1 MGKISDALKKVQ
13 EQREKD
19 KITIRQE
26 IITASTKTEDIS
38 FSKPDPEKP
47 AHKDKGL
54 SLEEK
59 LRLKEKLFLARG
71 SDTSGI
77 DPRIVAYFSRSSPVA
92 EQYRILRTNIKSSLK
107 KLSVPNKS
115 ALTKNITYSNM
126 FTISSALHNE
136 GKSVTAANLA
146 MALASDLE
154 SKVLLVDCDLRNG
167 ALHKLLNLNFA
178 PGLSDILNG
187 GFDWPVA
194 LHPTV
199 RKNLFVIPRGKS
211 PANPSELL
219 GSKKMRS
226 ILQKLKTESFTHVI
240 LDTPPLIPFTDAR
253 VLGLQ
258 TEGVILV
265 VQAQR
270 TKANI
275 VQKAKEL
282 LEQAHNKFLGFILT
296 KVDHHTPDF
305 CGYYYYY
312 HQKQ

>member
-26 IITASTKTEDIS
+26 IITASTKTEDTPS
-38 FSKPDPEKP
+38 SKPDAEKP
-47 AHKDKGL
+47 GPKGL
-54 SLEEK
+54 TLEEK
-59 LRLKEKLFLARG
+59 LRLKEKLFLAR
-71 SDTSGI
+71 STDNSGI
-77 DPRIVAYFSRSSPVA
+77 DPRVVAYFSHSSPVS

-107 KLSVPNKS
+107 KLSIPNKG
-115 ALTKNITYSNM
+115 ALTRNITNSNM

-136 GKSVTAANLA
+136 GKTVTAVNLA

-167 ALHKLLNLNFA
+167 ALHKLLNVNFA
-178 PGLSDILNG
+178 PGLSDILSG
-187 GFDWPVA
+187 DFDWPVA

-226 ILQKLKTESFTHVI
+226 VLQKLKTESFTHVI

-258 TEGVILV
+258 TEGVIIV

-270 TKANI
+270 TKAHI
-275 VQKAKEL
+275 VEKAKEL

-296 KVDHHTPDF
+296 KTDHRTPDF

-312 HQKQ
+312 HQKNS